1 MRIERTKNA
10 SRNFAY
16 GIFYR
21 FYSIVFPFVIR
32 TAIIYL
38 LGVEY
43 LGLNSLFS
51 SILQVLN
58 LAELGVG
65 SAMVFS
71 MYAPIARNDSSK
83 ICSLMKLYRIYYRII
98 GLVILL
104 GGVILSPIIPM
115 LIEQDVPPSINIYIL
130 YYLNLLATI
139 LTYWLFAYRNCLF
152 QAFQRIDIIT
162 KTTLISDTVK
172 YCGQLVALAVFH
184 DLYIFFIVG
193 ILGQVFNN
201 ILILLFSK
209 KYYPDLN
216 PTGSIQKEERK
227 TINGRI
233 RDLFTSKLGWT
244 IVSSADTIVISAF
257 LGLKVLAVYQ
267 NYYYIV
273 SALQGMI
280 IILFNSVVAGSGNSM
295 IVDSNEKNYHDL
307 KKLSFIT
314 FWLLG
319 YCCAGILCIMQIFM
333 KVWVGDELLL
343 PFYFVILFCIYLTG
357 NIIVQL
363 LSVYKDAAGIW
374 HKDRFR
380 PLASGIT
387 NLGLNLIFVNYF
399 NLMGVVLST
408 IISVFFVSVP
418 WIIKNVF
425 ILIFPGRFRDYFRL
439 MINML
444 CAISI
449 SAIFPYLI
457 CYAIEGDGIG
467 KLVLNLVI
475 CTTGYNLA
483 MYIIYRRSEILSEL
497 FSTMKILARNRSS
510 K

>member
-1 MRIERTKNA
+1 
-10 SRNFAY
+10 
-16 GIFYR
+16 
-21 FYSIVFPFVIR
+21 
-32 TAIIYL
+32 
-38 LGVEY
+38 
-43 LGLNSLFS
+43 
-51 SILQVLN
+51 
-58 LAELGVG
+58 
-65 SAMVFS
+65 
-71 MYAPIARNDSSK
+71 
-83 ICSLMKLYRIYYRII
+83 
-98 GLVILL
+98 
-104 GGVILSPIIPM
+104 
-115 LIEQDVPPSINIYIL
+115 
-130 YYLNLLATI
+130 
-139 LTYWLFAYRNCLF
+139 
-152 QAFQRIDIIT
+152 
-162 KTTLISDTVK
+162 
-172 YCGQLVALAVFH
+172 
-184 DLYIFFIVG
+184 
-193 ILGQVFNN
+193 
-201 ILILLFSK
+201 
-209 KYYPDLN
+209 
-216 PTGSIQKEERK
+216 
-227 TINGRI
+227 
-233 RDLFTSKLGWT
+233 
-244 IVSSADTIVISAF
+244 
-257 LGLKVLAVYQ
+257 
-267 NYYYIV
+267 
-273 SALQGMI
+273 MI